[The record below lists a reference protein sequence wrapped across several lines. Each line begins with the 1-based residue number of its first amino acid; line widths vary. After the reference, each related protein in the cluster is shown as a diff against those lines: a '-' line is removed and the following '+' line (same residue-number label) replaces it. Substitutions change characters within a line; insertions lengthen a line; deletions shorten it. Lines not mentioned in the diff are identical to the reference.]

1 METKPGSITVVNK
14 YLIGSPN
21 PYDTDTVRVA
31 IHRGTP
37 LGNPFKMLNPS
48 QRDEVCDKYEGWIQ
62 ERLTER
68 GAELKQFERLCEI
81 VRGGKDL
88 ELMCFCAPKRCHGNT
103 IKRLIELSIAEDVEN
118 S

>member
-14 YLIGSPN
+14 YLIGSLN

-48 QRDEVCDKYEGWIQ
+48 QRDEVCDKYEEWIQ
-62 ERLTER
+62 VKLTEK

-88 ELMCFCAPKRCHGNT
+88 ELVCFCAPKRCHGNT
-103 IKRLIELSIAEDVEN
+103 IKRLIELSITEHGEN